1 MWLALIGICLL
12 GLALR
17 LYCLDCHGLWY
28 DELASVEAAQRG
40 LSAIFTDRFG
50 WLHTQTPLHYLIV
63 WLTTLPLDPAL
74 SAVPVRLPSAL
85 AGALTIPVV
94 FALGTQLFHPV
105 STSTTQ
111 PAQTAGAREKAR
123 WVGLVG
129 AGLVGLSA
137 VHLNYSQDAR
147 PYALL
152 TLLTTL
158 SVYCLLRAERAG
170 FGGHGHANRWWLG
183 FGVVCALNLLNA
195 YIALTLVMPAVLP
208 YLLWM
213 LYSLFAR
220 HGLYR
225 RHRPHHRQ
233 EDVDRNGNGNGN
245 RSGHA
250 SRGKVVG
257 NVLLHA
263 VLVVVLVG
271 LVSTVVFLDMSMV
284 PRTPPDM
291 GAFRVGWLVS
301 SPVELVSWF
310 TRLGAGGQVERAVQ
324 MALLLLAIWGVYGAV
339 RAGAGRGALLCAL
352 LIVVPSALLAVLST
366 SNVVYQRYA
375 LFALPF
381 YFLLVANGLV
391 SIVLSVFAS
400 TAASGAGVQGYGPP
414 WVRWGRLI
422 CAVGLVGLVVLPF
435 AVGAHAYVDPARKS
449 QVIVRGSLHL
459 RDLAL
464 YLARHAGPQDAII
477 FAGWDPTVSMFYWRD
492 RPPAPAFSVVD
503 PRIFDYEPAGHV
515 YWVFS
520 YEFSL
525 PQDVLGS
532 GRWQEV
538 ARFGDVLILRQNAS
552 SAPAGDTLDWFAHA
566 MLAAYPGHRYVEQ
579 VMNTLLGGVY
589 QARGELDRAAHA
601 YRKAGTLFP
610 IGEEYLRTS
619 QGWAERG
626 YLHKAWRDALIAKS
640 MQPYN
645 PELHTW
651 MGQLL
656 SLMGE
661 STLSHVELQL
671 GEVLA
676 GGSPAPN
683 SSTSNTSYPSKGD
696 K

>member
-1 MWLALIGICLL
+1 MAHRLGRVGLYTWLALIGICLL

-208 YLLWM
+208 YLLWV
-213 LYSLFAR
+213 LYSLFAQRRQGRVQLPR
-220 HGLYR
+220 HGSTR
-225 RHRPHHRQ
+225 RHHRWLLYPSTALAVIGLASIGAI
-233 EDVDRNGNGNGN
+233 VDMNEVA
-245 RSGHA
+245 H
-250 SRGKVVG
+250 
-257 NVLLHA
+257 
-263 VLVVVLVG
+263 
-271 LVSTVVFLDMSMV
+271 
-284 PRTPPDM
+284 RTPPDM

-366 SNVVYQRYA
+366 SNVIFQRYA

-381 YFLLVANGLV
+381 YFLLVANGMVCFV
-391 SIVLSVFAS
+391 SMRPDRASAAKVARAVRAAGLALCAAAGLSV
-400 TAASGAGVQGYGPP
+400 
-414 WVRWGRLI
+414 
-422 CAVGLVGLVVLPF
+422 
-435 AVGAHAYVDPARKS
+435 AVGAWVYTTSDHHRGAVVIDRMDFRSAARYLSEHALPGDT
-449 QVIVRGSLHL
+449 IV
-459 RDLAL
+459 
-464 YLARHAGPQDAII
+464 
-477 FAGWDPTVSMFYWRD
+477 FAAANPSVGDFYWRGK
-492 RPPAPAFSVVD
+492 PPAAVFDLLD
-503 PRIFDYEPAGHV
+503 PRLLQHRPAGSV
-515 YWVFS
+515 YWLVGDNTPMDI
-520 YEFSL
+520 EPSL
-525 PQDVLGS
+525 GWS
-532 GRWQEV
+532 EV
-538 ARFGDVLILRQNAS
+538 AYFGRITIFRQDGPGVDIGRTLAQLADTFERQN
-552 SAPAGDTLDWFAHA
+552 P
-566 MLAAYPGHRYVEQ
+566 PGRHTEFVANVWR
-579 VMNTLLGGVY
+579 GCVY
-589 QARGELDRAAHA
+589 QADGRIEQAAHA
-601 YRKAGTLFP
+601 YRKAGTFFP
-610 IGEEYLRTS
+610 IGEEYLYTS
-619 QGWAERG
+619 RGWAERG
-626 YLHKAWRDALIAKS
+626 ETGKALRDALLAKGHE
-640 MQPYN
+640 PYR
-645 PELHTW
+645 PEVHFWLAELFSR
-651 MGQLL
+651 MGYAHLANDEERVAQALL
-656 SLMGE
+656 AKTGR
-661 STLSHVELQL
+661 
-671 GEVLA
+671 
-676 GGSPAPN
+676 
-683 SSTSNTSYPSKGD
+683 
-696 K
+696 